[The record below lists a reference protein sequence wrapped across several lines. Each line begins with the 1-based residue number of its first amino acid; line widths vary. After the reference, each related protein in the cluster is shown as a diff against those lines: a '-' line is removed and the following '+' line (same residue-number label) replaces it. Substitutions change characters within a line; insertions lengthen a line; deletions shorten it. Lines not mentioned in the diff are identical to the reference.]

1 MGDIWGFFENINEI
15 VYVADIETYELIYMN
30 RKAME
35 VFGVG
40 SLAELE
46 GRPCYQILRGGSSP
60 CSFCN
65 GCASDKGCFEQQ
77 YYHRQ
82 MDRHFLLRSKFLT
95 KDGRRC
101 RLEMALDISD
111 AEQQKTM
118 VQSVQ
123 NLEAIINEGLR
134 VALLEETPDQSLE
147 VLLAYLG
154 KALQGGRT
162 YIFEKNA
169 EGCDDNT
176 YEWTAPGVRPEKENL
191 QNVPPEVCASWY
203 RNFSIGGHIVIND
216 LEDIRF
222 SDPLQYENL
231 KQQDIHSWWWSP
243 CTMTTG
249 LSAFTGWTIRR

>member
-82 MDRHFLLRSKFLT
+82 MDRHFLLRSTFLT

-154 KALQGGRT
+154 KALQGGSIYLRKTRRAATTIPTSGRLPGCVRRRRT
-162 YIFEKNA
+162 SRMCRRKS
-169 EGCDDNT
+169 
-176 YEWTAPGVRPEKENL
+176 APAGIGIS
-191 QNVPPEVCASWY
+191 ASAGI
-203 RNFSIGGHIVIND
+203 S
-216 LEDIRF
+216 
-222 SDPLQYENL
+222 S
-231 KQQDIHSWWWSP
+231 S
-243 CTMTTG
+243 MTWRISG
-249 LSAFTGWTIRR
+249 SATRSSTRT